1 MTIEDQLRRE
11 EGVKPKLY
19 QDTKGKWT
27 IGVGRNL
34 SDGCLSDDEIT
45 YLLDNDIKKAMAELD
60 RVLPWWRNLDAVRQ
74 KVLIDM
80 EFNMGTPTL
89 LEFHNTLSFIQA
101 GDYNSAANGM
111 LSSLWAKQV
120 GLRADNLAV
129 MMRTGVD
136 MT

>member
-1 MTIEDQLRRE
+1 M
-11 EGVKPKLY
+11 
-19 QDTKGKWT
+19 
-27 IGVGRNL
+27 
-34 SDGCLSDDEIT
+34 C
-45 YLLDNDIKKAMAELD
+45 
-60 RVLPWWRNLDAVRQ
+60 
-74 KVLIDM
+74 
-80 EFNMGTPTL
+80 FNMGIDTL
-89 LEFHNTLSFIQA
+89 LEFKNTLSFMQA